1 MHASQHDHESPLVA
15 LRFELGVA
23 GLEAGRQER
32 EDESGTGDIQISK
45 IGAVRFME
53 VVVGLEEGGARANG
67 VSREEGMD

>member
-15 LRFELGVA
+15 LCFELGVA

-32 EDESGTGDIQISK
+32 EDESGTGYIQISK

-53 VVVGLEEGGARANG
+53 IVVGLEEGGARANG
-67 VSREEGMD
+67 VGREEGMD